1 MQGVIHENHYV
12 YLYAT
17 MLHTRAPLL
26 KEIYCESHRYEPWAV
41 YGSEKRYGR
50 YVFPNVLYIERSLR
64 DKLLRDIHIQLR
76 EKPDY
81 FDEMECRYRDSV
93 IKFEKHLFR
102 AVKEDYSRENLSG
115 LIEETAKILSSGIY
129 KEVFEYQDAMNFLSY
144 FMPVGNLK
152 EKILALYQPL
162 CIPHFLKFELKM
174 HFFAEQFACDHDE
187 KWVHRCIEKCAHLSS
202 FLIEDSN
209 YNDPDYMRN
218 ELEKIIENNDCDPEQ
233 IRNLR
238 LSITERHEDAIIDAI
253 QAESDILQ
261 FMDEYGG
268 YTLNSKII
276 VKNCIKF
283 IQLIATL
290 EELKHIFSV
299 QTAWVIR
306 KVFKK
311 LGMDLEKTDIRGLL
325 SGCEGGNK
333 PQRH

>member
-1 MQGVIHENHYV
+1 MQGVIHENHYIF
-12 YLYAT
+12 LYAT
-17 MLHTRAPLL
+17 MLHTKAPLL

-41 YGSEKRYGR
+41 CGSERRIGR

-64 DKLLRDIHIQLR
+64 DKLLGYIPRQLM

-81 FDEMECRYRDSV
+81 FDTMERRFRKSVTRFERHLCR
-93 IKFEKHLFR
+93 
-102 AVKEDYSRENLSG
+102 AMKEDYSRENLAG
-115 LIEETAKILSSGIY
+115 LIEETAKILSSGIF
-129 KEVFEYQDAMNFLSY
+129 KEVFEYQDAMNFLSA
-144 FMPVGNLK
+144 FMPVGSLK

-174 HFFAEQFACDHDE
+174 HFFAEQYASDHDE
-187 KWVHRCIEKCAHLSS
+187 KWVHRCIDKCAHLSC
-202 FLIEDSN
+202 FLIEDSSHD
-209 YNDPDYMRN
+209 DPGFMKK
-218 ELEKIIENNDCDPEQ
+218 ELEKIIDNNDDDPQQ
-233 IRNLR
+233 IRELR
-238 LSITERHEDAIIDAI
+238 ISLARRHEDAIIDAI

-299 QTAWVIR
+299 QTAWVMR
-306 KVFKK
+306 RVFKK
-311 LGMDLEKTDIRGLL
+311 FGMDLEKTDIRGLL
-325 SGCEGGNK
+325 SGFVGGGN
-333 PQRH
+333 